1 MINLNDSFDVL
12 GNGERSIQYEANE
25 IAGAFELNSGW
36 KFHIME
42 NGNIGLV
49 VELPVTQLQI
59 EGSFEKIYFTFLIE
73 YVQDYPLF
81 PPKVHVIEPDLDP
94 TQTPHMFI
102 DNTICYLKP
111 DEDWSSNYSSYDVG
125 LMIKSWIFA
134 YVRWKQKGIWG
145 WREHEEPQPEPI

>member
-1 MINLNDSFDVL
+1 MFFLLLSVITT
-12 GNGERSIQYEANE
+12 ET
-25 IAGAFELNSGW
+25 AFTNAISKG
-36 KFHIME
+36 
-42 NGNIGLV
+42 
-49 VELPVTQLQI
+49 
-59 EGSFEKIYFTFLIE
+59 
-73 YVQDYPLF
+73 
-81 PPKVHVIEPDLDP
+81 
-94 TQTPHMFI
+94 FI

>member
-1 MINLNDSFDVL
+1 M
-12 GNGERSIQYEANE
+12 A
-25 IAGAFELNSGW
+25 
-36 KFHIME
+36 

-49 VELPVTQLQI
+49 LELPVTQLQI
-59 EGSFEKIYFTFLIE
+59 EGSFEKNYFTFLIE
-73 YVQDYPLF
+73 YVQDYPLS
-81 PPKVHVIEPDLDP
+81 PPKVHLIEPDLDP

-102 DNTICYLKP
+102 DSTICYLKP

-145 WREHEEPQPEPI
+145 WREHEEPQPEFI